1 MTYNVVRKVSRS
13 RSMAHSPFAH
23 RELPNDP
30 GGTLPLFARR
40 AGINMHQASKG
51 YDAAKQVK
59 GRKRTLVV
67 DTLGLIL
74 DLWVHP
80 ADIQDY
86 DAGKELLATI
96 LEYYPRMKKIWADA
110 QFGKNGLPEWAQEA
124 AGVELEIVKRAE
136 GTKGFVVQAK
146 RWIVERTLGWLNG
159 YRCLSKDYEAT
170 TQSSETMIYLVMIN
184 LMLHRLAPG

>member
-1 MTYNVVRKVSRS
+1 
-13 RSMAHSPFAH
+13 
-23 RELPNDP
+23 
-30 GGTLPLFARR
+30 
-40 AGINMHQASKG
+40 
-51 YDAAKQVK
+51 
-59 GRKRTLVV
+59 V
-67 DTLGLIL
+67 DTVGLIL

-86 DAGKELLATI
+86 DAGKEVLAEI
-96 LEYYPRMKKIWADA
+96 VAYYPRMKKIWADS
-110 QFGKNGLPEWAQEA
+110 QFGKNGLPEWAQAE
-124 AGVELEIVKRAE
+124 AGVELEIVKRPE

-170 TQSSETMIYLVMIN
+170 TRSSETMIYLVMIN